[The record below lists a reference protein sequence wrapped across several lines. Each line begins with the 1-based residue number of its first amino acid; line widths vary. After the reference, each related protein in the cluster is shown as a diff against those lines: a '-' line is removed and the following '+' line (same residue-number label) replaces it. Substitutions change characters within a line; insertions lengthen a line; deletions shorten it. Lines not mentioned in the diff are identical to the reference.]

1 MAELSSWRLPLEEP
15 HEISSSASNLS
26 FVGGA
31 GDFDEFGNIQNPY
44 KLRTQLEGT
53 LENIKSALAKENCG
67 IVDIVRLKIFY
78 SPTKEIDEFEL
89 IQILLELLPKDPAP
103 VISSLPARL
112 QPFSGQEVQIQVI
125 AQRNWRSEQNYRFET
140 KVLNT
145 FSNSSH
151 KQITVTSALRTG
163 EFIALAN
170 RTAGLFDGLTSDET
184 DGVKQTHLI
193 MQSLDESLR
202 SVGASLQDSI
212 KLESYYFGTSRKEWS
227 PLAKARADYFKE
239 PGPPATAI
247 PYNDIL
253 PYGSKTKVGAL
264 AMRELRNTYDKYIP
278 REDSWPP
285 RVWDWQLNLPWR
297 QAQKLRGM
305 VWLGGQVP
313 AEPFSNTG
321 KRMFPGELLPQTQ
334 FTMSYV
340 EDLLRPFNCKTS
352 DIKLLVCYFQKS
364 NDENIIGKMLEL
376 LRNCCGGVLPPLT
389 LIPVPHMQTP
399 DSTVEI
405 WGVVQS

>member
-1 MAELSSWRLPLEEP
+1 MAEFSNWRLPLDKA
-15 HEISSSASNLS
+15 HDVSSSASNLS

-31 GDFDEFGNIQNPY
+31 GDFDQVGNIQNPY
-44 KLRTQLEGT
+44 KLKPQLEGT
-53 LENIKSALAKENCG
+53 LANIKSALAKENCSML
-67 IVDIVRLKIFY
+67 DIVRLKIFY
-78 SPTKEIDEFEL
+78 RPTKEVDDCEL
-89 IQILLELLPKDPAP
+89 IQILLELLPKNPAP
-103 VISSLPARL
+103 VISSLPAQL
-112 QPFSGQEVQIQVI
+112 QPFPGQEVQIQVM

-140 KVLNT
+140 KALNVP
-145 FSNSSH
+145 SSPSC

-163 EFIALAN
+163 EFIAVAN
-170 RTAGLFDGLTSDET
+170 RTAGLFDNNTSNEI
-184 DGVKQTHLI
+184 DGVKETHLI
-193 MQSLDESLR
+193 MQSLDKSLS

-212 KLESYYFGTSRKEWS
+212 KLESYYFGTSRKDWS
-227 PLAKARADYFKE
+227 PLAKARASYFKE

-247 PYNDIL
+247 PYNEIL
-253 PYGSKTKVGAL
+253 PRGSQTKVGAL

-321 KRMFPGELLPQTQ
+321 KRMLPGELLPQTR

-364 NDENIIGKMLEL
+364 DDEEMSNKMLNL
-376 LRNCCGGVLPPLT
+376 LRNCCGGVLPPIT
-389 LIPVPHMQTP
+389 LVPVPHMQSP

-405 WGVVQS
+405 WGVAQS